1 MILTLKFVGRETER
15 GQDQIALVEPAR
27 RQIAQH
33 GAHKLVFELR
43 AAQLAQYDIALLN
56 AARLVVLA
64 LYAVGL
70 ALAYYSKWFCFHL
83 FSLPTPLV
91 VD

>member
-43 AAQLAQYDIALLN
+43 AAQLAQHDVALLN
-56 AARLVVLA
+56 AARLRGYPYHILPTKHQTEGR
-64 LYAVGL
+64 YAVHRRP
-70 ALAYYSKWFCFHL
+70 FHAIRL
-83 FSLPTPLV
+83 
-91 VD
+91 